1 MITPNPQLPFLL
13 LMAISMTDPNS
24 EAREYLNIVD
34 VPADADREFA
44 KDYFGSSRTDIE
56 AGKYAFFYTGK
67 MNTAAVV
74 NFVKD
79 VTIFPDYVLDVSTED
94 NEEFVLLWKLPSN
107 Q

>member
-1 MITPNPQLPFLL
+1 
-13 LMAISMTDPNS
+13 
-24 EAREYLNIVD
+24 
-34 VPADADREFA
+34 
-44 KDYFGSSRTDIE
+44 
-56 AGKYAFFYTGK
+56 